1 MHSKKWRSWTTV
13 VYSTSWTTHVIE
25 KNTNGFGLDISN
37 VPPNQYER
45 QYRRYEKIN
54 EALTDIFAI
63 EATQLLAQNSLIL
76 LEPKE
81 IIQGNYNNNNT
92 LKETK
97 DILMP
102 LLERYR
108 KQVID
113 AKLSSNH
120 EILTKYIGK
129 ENFEQLVDV
138 INKVE
143 YLKTQDLRKKL
154 DNNTEDIT
162 VEEYKQAKKQAEL
175 IYINIDNYH
184 KSHLIKEKQKV
195 SKKEK

>member
-1 MHSKKWRSWTTV
+1 M
-13 VYSTSWTTHVIE
+13 
-25 KNTNGFGLDISN
+25 
-37 VPPNQYER
+37 
-45 QYRRYEKIN
+45 
-54 EALTDIFAI
+54 
-63 EATQLLAQNSLIL
+63 AQNSLIL

>member
-13 VYSTSWTTHVIE
+13 VYSTSWTTTCNR
-25 KNTNGFGLDISN
+25 KNANGFGLDISN

-120 EILTKYIGK
+120 ESLTKYIGK

-138 INKVE
+138 VNKVE
-143 YLKTQDLRKKL
+143 YLKTQDLRK
-154 DNNTEDIT
+154 N
-162 VEEYKQAKKQAEL
+162 
-175 IYINIDNYH
+175 
-184 KSHLIKEKQKV
+184 
-195 SKKEK
+195 

>member
-1 MHSKKWRSWTTV
+1 M
-13 VYSTSWTTHVIE
+13 
-25 KNTNGFGLDISN
+25 
-37 VPPNQYER
+37 
-45 QYRRYEKIN
+45 
-54 EALTDIFAI
+54 
-63 EATQLLAQNSLIL
+63 AQNSLIL

-120 EILTKYIGK
+120 ESLTKYISK

-162 VEEYKQAKKQAEL
+162 VAKYKQAKKQAEL